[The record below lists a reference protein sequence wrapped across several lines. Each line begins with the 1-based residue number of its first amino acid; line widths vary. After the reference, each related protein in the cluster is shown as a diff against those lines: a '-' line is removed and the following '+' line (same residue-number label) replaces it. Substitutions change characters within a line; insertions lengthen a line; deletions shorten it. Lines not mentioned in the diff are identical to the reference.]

1 MEISIK
7 PIVTESATRLTD
19 KLNRYT
25 FRVSPDA
32 NKFQI
37 KDLVEKLYGV
47 KVAAVNTQVV
57 RGKNKARYT
66 KSGLL
71 RGKTDEWKKAYITLE
86 EGQTI
91 DFYRQHLK
99 RPFGPRPASSAEAG
113 RRR

>member
-1 MEISIK
+1 MEFTIE
-7 PIVTESATRLTD
+7 PIVTEAATALTE

-47 KVAAVNTQVV
+47 KVVNVNTCVV
-57 RGKNKARYT
+57 RGKNKSRYT

-71 RGKTDEWKKAYITLE
+71 RGKTDAWKKAYVTVG
-86 EGQTI
+86 EGETI
-91 DFYRQHLK
+91 DFY
-99 RPFGPRPASSAEAG
+99 SNI
-113 RRR
+113 

>member
-1 MEISIK
+1 MEISIT
-7 PIVTESATRLTD
+7 PIVTEKATKLTD

-37 KDLVEKLYGV
+37 KSTVEKLYGV
-47 KVAAVNTQVV
+47 KVVSVNTAIV
-57 RGKNKARYT
+57 RGKNKSRWT

-71 RGKTDEWKKAYITLE
+71 RGRKSAYKKAFITVG

-91 DFYRQHLK
+91 DFY
-99 RPFGPRPASSAEAG
+99 SNI
-113 RRR
+113 

>member
-7 PIVTESATRLTD
+7 PIVTEAATKLTD

-47 KVAAVNTQVV
+47 KVEAVNTSNV

-71 RGKTDEWKKAYITLE
+71 RGKTDKWKKADVTIA

-91 DFYRQHLK
+91 DFY
-99 RPFGPRPASSAEAG
+99 ANI
-113 RRR
+113 

>member
-1 MEISIK
+1 MEISIQ
-7 PIVTESATRLTD
+7 PIVTEAATKLTD
-19 KLNRYT
+19 KLNPYT

-47 KVAAVNTQVV
+47 KVEAVNTAVV
-57 RGKNKARYT
+57 RGKNKSRYT

-71 RGKTDEWKKAYITLE
+71 RGKTNQWKKAYITLA

-91 DFYRQHLK
+91 DFY
-99 RPFGPRPASSAEAG
+99 SNI
-113 RRR
+113 

>member
-1 MEISIK
+1 MEISIQ
-7 PIVTESATRLTD
+7 PIVTEAATKLTD

-37 KDLVEKLYGV
+37 KDLIEKLYSV
-47 KVAAVNTQVV
+47 KVAAVNTSVV

-71 RGKTDEWKKAYITLE
+71 RGKTDKWKKAYITLA

-91 DFYRQHLK
+91 DFY
-99 RPFGPRPASSAEAG
+99 SNI
-113 RRR
+113 